1 MYYIKPLKFF
11 FYKSSVGEK
20 TTIMSELF
28 FWLFAM
34 LLASIVTKSWYRRVH
49 TPGFKVVFNVLFF
62 IGVFVHEMAH
72 YTIGS
77 LFGIKKRNFKVKYR
91 SSDKTRV
98 SPHGSVSNPEFERN
112 SFLQTFVS
120 SFAPLFVSTFLFLF
134 CLDIIFRIQT
144 ELWIKIVALVFSISL
159 FIGSEPSGQDVK
171 LVGRTFKR
179 NPNYS
184 LFQIFLL
191 VISWM
196 FVWIFV
202 DLYFISLP
210 FEVLYYIEYFIIV
223 ALFYY
228 CLKLSFWL
236 LGKILKGI
244 RSAYGKSTISS
255 PKFLTRK
262 RRFKEFKKQKEK
274 EAQW

>member
-1 MYYIKPLKFF
+1 MYYKKPLKFF
-11 FYKSSVGEK
+11 FYKSSFGDL
-20 TTIMSELF
+20 TTIMIDLF

-34 LLASIVTKSWYRRVH
+34 LLTSVVTRSWYRRIH
-49 TPGFKVVFNVLFF
+49 TPGFKVAFNVIAF

-77 LFGIKKRNFKVKYR
+77 LFGVKKKNIRVRYHIKDTNI
-91 SSDKTRV
+91 V
-98 SPHGSVSNPEFERN
+98 SPNGSVSTPEFGRY

-134 CLDIIFRIQT
+134 CLDIIIHIQT
-144 ELWIKIVALVFSISL
+144 EFWIKIVAFVFSISL
-159 FIGSEPSGQDVK
+159 FIGSEPSGQDVR
-171 LVGRTFKR
+171 LVGVIFNK
-179 NPNYS
+179 NPMYS
-184 LFQIFLL
+184 LYQIFLVLLSGLL
-191 VISWM
+191 VWLFI
-196 FVWIFV
+196 

-210 FEVLYYIEYFIIV
+210 FEVLYYIEYFIFV

-228 CLKLSFWL
+228 CLKTMFWAM
-236 LGKILKGI
+236 GKIVKVT
-244 RSAYGKSTISS
+244 RSMFGKNIVSS

-262 RRFKEFKKQKEK
+262 RRFKEFRRQKEK

>member
-1 MYYIKPLKFF
+1 MYYKKPLKFF
-11 FYKSSVGEK
+11 FYKSSFRYR
-20 TTIMSELF
+20 TTIMIELF

-34 LLASIVTKSWYRRVH
+34 LLASIVANSWYRRIH
-49 TPGFKVVFNVLFF
+49 TPGFKVVFNIIAF
-62 IGVFVHEMAH
+62 IGVFIHEIAH

-77 LFGIKKRNFKVKYR
+77 LFGVKKTNIRVKYR
-91 SSDKTRV
+91 SPDTNKV

-144 ELWIKIVALVFSISL
+144 ELWIKIVAIVFSISL

-171 LVGRTFKR
+171 LVGMTFKR

-184 LFQIFLL
+184 LFQIFL
-191 VISWM
+191 VVFSGI

-202 DLYFISLP
+202 DLYFLSLP

-228 CLKLSFWL
+228 CLKLVFWII
-236 LGKILKGI
+236 GQIFKGV
-244 RSAYGKSTISS
+244 RAEFGNGVNSS

>member
-1 MYYIKPLKFF
+1 MI
-11 FYKSSVGEK
+11 
-20 TTIMSELF
+20 ELF

-34 LLASIVTKSWYRRVH
+34 LLASIVANSWYRRIH
-49 TPGFKVVFNVLFF
+49 TPGFKVMFNIIAF
-62 IGVFVHEMAH
+62 IGVFIHEIAH

-77 LFGIKKRNFKVKYR
+77 LFGVKKTNIRVKYR
-91 SSDKTRV
+91 SPDTNKV

-144 ELWIKIVALVFSISL
+144 ELWIKIVAIVFSISL
-159 FIGSEPSGQDVK
+159 FIGSKPSGQDVK
-171 LVGRTFKR
+171 MIGMTFKR

-184 LFQIFLL
+184 LFQIFLVVL
-191 VISWM
+191 SGI

-202 DLYFISLP
+202 DLYLISLP

-223 ALFYY
+223 GLFYY
-228 CLKLSFWL
+228 CLKLVFWII
-236 LGKILKGI
+236 GQIFKGL
-244 RSAYGKSTISS
+244 RAAFGNSVNSS